1 LWNVLGG
8 GGRESPVKH
17 GARGASTGGGGQQGG
32 ANTGRGGAQ
41 VGKDRAGGG
50 GGGAPG
56 PAPPSTSALCTRFT
70 LVLRKGVAHC
80 YNMSLRFHSR
90 TKVDTFIE

>member
-1 LWNVLGG
+1 
-8 GGRESPVKH
+8 VKH

-50 GGGAPG
+50 GGGGTPKDGTAG
-56 PAPPSTSALCTRFT
+56 SSTSALCTRFT